1 MKKTLVERKFQQ
13 YPTYAFL
20 IPHDRDYYGGD
31 FFVPKKLYG
40 GARDG
45 DKVVGEVLENTT
57 GKKPEVKIVEV
68 IKKPARE
75 EEIIEG
81 TYSGWDGNF
90 GFIDIEGREKW
101 VFVYGRKKWEAQEG
115 DKVKAKVQMYNGKEE
130 GIVLEVL
137 GSSQEEF
144 AGYYTDN
151 DKFGFVEPDEGDMD
165 IFIAGSRKMWAQ
177 AGDYVEWVIIKND
190 GRRPEW
196 VIKRII
202 NS

>member
-1 MKKTLVERKFQQ
+1 MKKTLVEGKFQQ
-13 YPTYAFL
+13 YPSYAFL
-20 IPHDRDYYGGD
+20 IPHDRDAYGGD
-31 FFVPKKLYG
+31 FFIPKKLYA

-57 GKKPEVKIVEV
+57 GKKPEVKIVEI
-68 IKKPARE
+68 IKKPVRE
-75 EEIIEG
+75 EKIIEG

-90 GFIDIEGREKW
+90 WFIDVEWQENGF
-101 VFVYGRKKWEAQEG
+101 FVYGRKKGEAQEW
-115 DKVKAKVQMYNGKEE
+115 DKVTAKIQMYNGKEE
-130 GIVLEVL
+130 AIVLEIL
-137 GSSQEEF
+137 GSSQQEF

-165 IFIAGSRKMWAQ
+165 IFIAGSRKMGAQ
-177 AGDYVEWVIIKND
+177 AGDYVEGVIIKND

>member
-1 MKKTLVERKFQQ
+1 MKKTLVEGKFQQ

-20 IPHDRDYYGGD
+20 IPHDRDAYGWD
-31 FFVPKKLYG
+31 FFVPKKLYW

-45 DKVVGEVLENTT
+45 ENVVGEVLENTT

-68 IKKPARE
+68 VKKPERK

-90 GFIDIEGREKW
+90 GFIDIEGRDNG
-101 VFVYGRKKWEAQEG
+101 VFVYGRKKWEAQEW
-115 DKVKAKVQMYNGKEE
+115 DKVRAKVQMYNGKEE

-137 GSSQEEF
+137 GSSDQAF

-151 DKFGFVEPDEGDMD
+151 GKFGFVEPDEGDMD
-165 IFIAGSRKMWAQ
+165 IFIAGSRKCGAE
-177 AGDYVEWVIIKND
+177 AGDYVEGVIIKND

-196 VIKRII
+196 VIKKIL
-202 NS
+202 NN